1 MHGNRYSFFLAVL
14 TFSIAVPIVSSV
26 LSFAQTRI
34 SYRQEAVNTPCS
46 IENPRYCREC
56 KDADNRDFSKCD
68 EIDYRTID
76 LLKSGRV
83 PDSPPYLAPDREPG
97 SQQVVFAANIGKKN
111 LKSEIFILDTSD
123 PAARK
128 RLTWDADS
136 GLVNLDPF
144 FTADKK
150 ISYTRIDTGNKTENY
165 FVIEDIQTGKRTMIT
180 REESDNLYLA
190 AHKSPGKE

>member
-1 MHGNRYSFFLAVL
+1 MHGNRNVFFLVVL
-14 TFSIAVPIVSSV
+14 TFSITVLVVSSV
-26 LSFAQTRI
+26 LSYAQTRV
-34 SYRQEAVNTPCS
+34 SYRQETVDTPCG

-56 KDADNRDFSKCD
+56 KDVDNRDFAKCD

-76 LLKSGRV
+76 LLKSGRI

-97 SQQVVFAANIGKKN
+97 SQQVVFAVNIGKKN
-111 LKSEIFILDTSD
+111 LKSEIFILDTSN

-128 RLTWDADS
+128 RLTWDADA

-144 FTADKK
+144 FTSDKK
-150 ISYTRIDTGNKTENY
+150 ISYTSIDTRNKTESY
-165 FVIEDIQTGKRTMIT
+165 FVIEDVRNGKRTMIT